1 MAKPNKRQAKP
12 GQKIKCEYYDCT
24 TTFARDADRLRH
36 RREKHGPGLCCSYPG
51 CDFTTKRRSRL
62 GDHLKST
69 HHRQVTFNLAIPSE
83 FHNTN
88 TQTLASSNHHLVS
101 ALDPNTISNFNFN
114 LDPTT
119 PLPSTDYT
127 TSLQAATP
135 SVFKR
140 PTALPSSG
148 PSTSISS
155 HTYTYPAGLL
165 ATARART
172 QPLQRRIFKP
182 CRVVRRR
189 KPRCG
194 TQHTSFPPPPPP
206 SPSPHHLDTA
216 MTDAETPP
224 AFSSSSSGQEKED
237 PDVVLQWMVVP
248 QNQHTL
254 TFDPE
259 LSCVDV
265 LDSLSLLDSMRG
277 FEAEVEVEV
286 EVEVEDEELLMDEEY
301 EREED

>member
-1 MAKPNKRQAKP
+1 MAKPSKRQAKP
-12 GQKIKCEYYDCT
+12 GQKIKCEYYGCT

-62 GDHLKST
+62 GDHLKTT

-83 FHNTN
+83 FRNAN
-88 TQTLASSNHHLVS
+88 TQALASSNHLS

-114 LDPTT
+114 CDPTT

-127 TSLQAATP
+127 TSPQAATP
-135 SVFKR
+135 SVSKHHA
-140 PTALPSSG
+140 ALSRSS
-148 PSTSISS
+148 PSISS

-189 KPRCG
+189 KPRSG

-206 SPSPHHLDTA
+206 SPSPRDLDTA
-216 MTDAETPP
+216 MTDTETPP

-237 PDVVLQWMVVP
+237 PNVVLRWIP
-248 QNQHTL
+248 QHQHTL
-254 TFDPE
+254 NFNPE
-259 LSCVDV
+259 SCLDV

-286 EVEVEDEELLMDEEY
+286 EDEELLMDEQY